1 MYFEVFVLDHV
12 EAEVEGGVDGVLGS
26 FFVHDIL
33 KGYFEVI
40 EQISDGLALSSD
52 VKVVEF
58 ECLGVLV
65 LIHDLIFVAI
75 LIKYRI

>member
-1 MYFEVFVLDHV
+1 M
-12 EAEVEGGVDGVLGS
+12 
-26 FFVHDIL
+26 HDIL